1 MLSANSGHAEMRS
14 NSPLARDLK
23 PCDTPDTSSLQ
34 QYYYM
39 PVAVLLIIIPHSI
52 KFQRLASRF
61 VKEFIE
67 RERRLRKWRGSQ
79 LLLQAVQRFECRQL
93 PHGQKL

>member
-14 NSPLARDLK
+14 NSPSARDLK
-23 PCDTPDTSSLQ
+23 PRDTPDTSSLQ